1 MQSINKYKVDLHTHS
16 IISHDGG
23 LTEQHYT
30 KLIESKVLDFI
41 AITDH
46 NETRFARIMQ
56 QKLGDNIIVGE
67 EIATTQG
74 EIIGL
79 HIKETIAKG
88 MTPEETVKAIKQQ
101 DGLVYIP
108 HPFEIFRK
116 GMQLEA
122 LQRIINDIDIIEVFN
137 GRGRWRGKNEQALEF
152 ANRNMFVAAASS
164 DAHCWIGIGKT
175 FSRVR
180 EVPTRKQFKKLL
192 RDGELQ
198 KDYAP
203 SLALLC
209 PTVNRIKNKIIV

>member
-30 KLIESKVLDFI
+30 KLIESKILDFI

-56 QKLGDNIIVGE
+56 QKLGQHIIVGE
-67 EIATTQG
+67 EIATTEG

-79 HIKETIAKG
+79 HLKETIAKG
-88 MTPEETVKAIKQQ
+88 MTPEDTVKAIKQQ
-101 DGLVYIP
+101 NGLVYIP

-116 GMQLEA
+116 GMQLDA
-122 LQRIINDIDIIEVFN
+122 LQRVLQYIDIVEVFN
-137 GRGRWRGKNEQALEF
+137 GRGQWRGKNEQAQAF
-152 ANRNMFVAAASS
+152 AAQKMFATAASS

-175 FSRVR
+175 FSRIR
-180 EVPTRKQFKKLL
+180 GVPTRKQFKKLL
-192 RDGELQ
+192 RKGELQ
-198 KDYAP
+198 KEFAP
-203 SLALLC
+203 TLALLC
-209 PTVNRIKNKIIV
+209 PTINRIKNKVVV